1 VRAASSAADYALVTR
16 GISSEP
22 GFVDG
27 VVVSDGRRLGFR
39 VYGPDS
45 QRRVV
50 FQYGTPGTRRL
61 GPQYVAAAAR
71 ANVQL
76 LVIDRPGYDGSTRQV
91 GRRVVDVVAD
101 VVAVLDELGWWT
113 FAVWGGSGGAP
124 HALACAAALPK
135 RVTRCA
141 SVVGPAPFDADHLDW
156 FAGMSPGNVE
166 EFKAAAEGERAYRPL
181 VERLAATAVAAVEA
195 GESQVAGGYELPYAD
210 LRALRARRA
219 EPGHIDR
226 VRAAYTGGVDGW
238 IDDCIAL
245 VRPWGFSLAALRRP
259 VSVWY
264 GLDDV
269 LSPRAHARHLLT
281 VIPDAEGHQLP
292 AGGHVLGDED
302 LDAIYRW
309 LTAAPAPR

>member
-1 VRAASSAADYALVTR
+1 VRPAGSAADYALVTR

-27 VVVSDGRRLGFR
+27 VVVSDGRRLAFR

-141 SVVGPAPFDADHLDW
+141 SVVGPAPFDADQLDW
-156 FAGMSPGNVE
+156 FAAMSPGNVE
-166 EFKAAAEGERAYRPL
+166 EFMAAAKGERAYRPL
-181 VERLAATAVAAVEA
+181 VERLAATAVAAAEA
-195 GESQVAGGYELPYAD
+195 GEIEVAEGYELPDAD
-210 LRALRARRA
+210 VRALRARRA
-219 EPGHIDR
+219 EPGHLDR
-226 VRAAYTGGVDGW
+226 VRAAFAAGVDGW

-245 VRPWGFSLAALRRP
+245 VRPWGFSLGSLRRP

-264 GLDDV
+264 GPDDV

-281 VIPDAEGHQLP
+281 VIPGAEDYQLP
-292 AGGHVLGDED
+292 AGGHLLGGED
-302 LDAIYRW
+302 VDAIYRW
-309 LTAAPAPR
+309 LTTAPTPH

>member
-1 VRAASSAADYALVTR
+1 VTR
-16 GISSEP
+16 GIDSEP

-27 VVVSDGRRLGFR
+27 VVVPGGRRLAYR

-45 QRRVV
+45 RRRVV

-61 GPQYVAAAAR
+61 APQYVAAAAR
-71 ANVQL
+71 AKVQL
-76 LVIDRPGYDGSTRQV
+76 LVIDRPGYDGSTRQA

-101 VVAVLDELGWWT
+101 VVAVLDELGWSK

-124 HALACAAALPK
+124 HALACAAALPM

-141 SVVGPAPFDADHLDW
+141 SVVGPAPFDADNLDW

-181 VERLAATAVAAVEA
+181 VERLAAAAVAAVEA
-195 GESQVAGGYELPYAD
+195 GEIQVSGGYELPDAD
-210 LRALRARRA
+210 LHALRARLA
-219 EPGHIDR
+219 EPGHLDR
-226 VRAAYTGGVDGW
+226 VRAAYAAGVDGW

-245 VRPWGFSLAALRRP
+245 VRPWGFSLAALRRA

-264 GLDDV
+264 GHDDV
-269 LSPRAHARHLLT
+269 LSPRAHAHHLLT
-281 VIPDAEGHQLP
+281 VIPDAEAHQLP